1 MMTLI
6 QHDNKNHPLKGM
18 KPITMQTAKI
28 VLSEK
33 ERNQI
38 QQLIDEEIAK
48 TCRKTEINWDQI
60 EKTFMYFKQTK
71 EYDAIENR
79 SLSEMMETL
88 KETFVQ
94 SQNLMEK
101 ELTRCQKTEKAL
113 EVMYKMY
120 FTKDAAFKDKMK
132 ELNS

>member
-48 TCRKTEINWDQI
+48 TCVKTEINWD
-60 EKTFMYFKQTK
+60 
-71 EYDAIENR
+71 
-79 SLSEMMETL
+79 
-88 KETFVQ
+88 
-94 SQNLMEK
+94 
-101 ELTRCQKTEKAL
+101 
-113 EVMYKMY
+113 
-120 FTKDAAFKDKMK
+120 
-132 ELNS
+132 